1 MLQAKYEV
9 WSKNTETG
17 EEILKH
23 TQSNLITNYGLNY
36 FGSGSRTKTTN
47 SDWSLNNCGIWLKE
61 FPTPSKELVE
71 LSVPYASGAGDL
83 DVRTKFK
90 HNVDQGPWLEGPVR
104 YFDDGEVAYREETLV
119 YPFRHKYIVGD
130 MYGIYLGCFN
140 STGNQ
145 GYYMRKDPRM
155 YPWEY
160 NSGSSDYRYVYD
172 HVFSIFSAIQFKD
185 ENGEPKTIPV
195 TEIEQIFIKYTIR
208 KYFPKY
214 SPPKTF
220 TITTSVGTS
229 HNVILRANWGDREYI
244 SREYSTNYRRATQKF
259 SPAYSDSSQTWSDI
273 TLTAPDGTSSNY
285 RDNYNNDYSYQVKPY
300 ITDSYKQ
307 SVNYFFNLNA
317 FNKPIKTIQAANS
330 MGAIVLEI
338 DPPIEK
344 TNEKTLNFTLEWG
357 WGREEDIIVNF
368 SNLVLKNPKF
378 EIDLSDWNLINPD
391 NIVRNTVDNYT
402 ALFFSGASKTS
413 SLSQTI
419 ELNNANLQ
427 NRRIHFKWKQ
437 KNSGASIKS
446 IKIEYIDADGG
457 VLDTQTLTDMKD
469 LYYSTFTN
477 TYSIANISTR
487 GLQAQSLKITYDLA
501 SNSSTSAY
509 LAITDLKILLSN
521 MTALS

>member
-17 EEILKH
+17 EELLKH
-23 TQSNLITNYGLNY
+23 TQSNLITDYGLNY

-47 SDWSLNNCGIWLKE
+47 SDWGLNSCGIWLKE
-61 FPTPSKELVE
+61 FPTPSKDLTELF
-71 LSVPYASGAGDL
+71 VPYASGANDL

-90 HNVDQGPWLEGPVR
+90 HNVDQGPSLEGPVR
-104 YFDDGEVAYREETLV
+104 YFDDGEIAYREETLV

-145 GYYMRKDPRM
+145 GYYLRKDLRM
-155 YPWEY
+155 YPWDY
-160 NSGSSDYRYVYD
+160 DPNSSEYRYVYD
-172 HVFSIFSAIQFKD
+172 HVFSIFSAIQFKNED
-185 ENGEPKTIPV
+185 GEPKTIPV
-195 TEIEQIFIKYTIR
+195 TDIEQIFIKYTIR

-220 TITTSVGTS
+220 KITTSVGTS
-229 HNVILRANWGDREYI
+229 HDVIVRANWGDREYI
-244 SREYSTNYRRATQKF
+244 SREHNTNSRRATQRF
-259 SPAYSDSSQTWSDI
+259 SPEYYDSSQTWSVI
-273 TLTAPDGTSSNY
+273 TLTSSDGTSTNY
-285 RDNYNNDYSYQVKPY
+285 TNGSGDFSYQVKPY
-300 ITDSYKQ
+300 VNNSYKQ
-307 SVNYFFNLNA
+307 STQYFFNLNA
-317 FNKPIKTIQAANS
+317 FNKPIKTIQAGNS

-338 DPPIEK
+338 TPPIEK
-344 TNEKTLNFTLEWG
+344 TNEKTLNFALEWG

-368 SNLVLKNPKF
+368 LNLVLKNPKF

-391 NIVRNTVDNYT
+391 NIVRNTLDNYT
-402 ALFFSGASKTS
+402 TLFFSGASKTS
-413 SLSQTI
+413 SLSQTV
-419 ELNNANLQ
+419 ELSNTSLQ
-427 NRRIHFKWKQ
+427 NKRIHFKWKQ
-437 KNSGASIKS
+437 KNSGASIKG

-457 VLDTQTLTDMKD
+457 VLDTQILTDMKD

-477 TYSIANISTR
+477 TYSIANVSTK

-509 LAITDLKILLSN
+509 LAITDLEILLSN